1 MTRKQRN
8 VQGREVSLIAFRWFD
23 RFINTDVSTL
33 RVKELVSWAK
43 WAAQKSHLQQFRC
56 TRAIWCALGN
66 GQAHFPKQPDAAIAA
81 DEYDGSVPISQWI
94 AQGYKRRKVWQR
106 GRAATS
112 LVMAVCVAFVSIGL
126 VKYGLQLLP
135 GMFGNQ
141 IQHYATA
148 PSERRQVELPDGSHI
163 TLGARTEISVHYT
176 AGRRVIFLE
185 RGEGWFN
192 VAHDSQR
199 PFEVFAGER
208 IIRAI
213 GTEFDVRRDR
223 DPKLDRVTVTVDSG
237 TVEVAPPPREAVIVR
252 DKGTPSPSSS
262 RRPRAISARLV
273 KGQEL
278 TYEAGGRQGS
288 VTTADLS
295 AVSAWKEGRLE
306 YRQKPLWEVIVQVN
320 RYSAKSIEI
329 ADDAAGELPFSGTVF
344 EGQVLEWLRAL
355 ETAYPIDV
363 IETPERIVIRSR
375 AVSSSEPAAAK

>member
-1 MTRKQRN
+1 MARKQGD
-8 VQGREVSLIAFRWFD
+8 VEEPEASLIAFRWFD
-23 RFINTDVSTL
+23 RFIHTDVSTL
-33 RVKELVSWAK
+33 RAKELVGWAK
-43 WAAQKSHLQQFRC
+43 WVAQKSHLQRFRC
-56 TRAIWCALGN
+56 VRATWCVLGN
-66 GQAHFPKQPDAAIAA
+66 GQTHFPKQTDAAIAA

-135 GMFGNQ
+135 GMLGNHIRQ
-141 IQHYATA
+141 YATA
-148 PSERRQVELPDGSHI
+148 PSERRHVELPDGSNI

-176 AGRRVIFLE
+176 ARRRVIFME

-213 GTEFDVRRDR
+213 GTQFDVRRDR

-237 TVEVAPPPREAVIVR
+237 TVEVAPPPREAIVVR
-252 DKGTPSPSSS
+252 DKETSSPSSS
-262 RRPRAISARLV
+262 RRPKAIPARLV

-306 YRQKPLWEVIVQVN
+306 YRQKPLRDVIVQVN
-320 RYSAKSIEI
+320 RYSAKSIQI
-329 ADDAAGELPFSGTVF
+329 ADDTAGELLFSGTVF
-344 EGQVLEWLRAL
+344 EGQVREWLRAL

-363 IETPERIVIRSR
+363 SEAPDRIIIRSR
-375 AVSSSEPAAAK
+375 AVSSFEPAAAK